1 MATMKGHKGRVNGL
15 CVHPSGKIAISVG
28 KDKALRLWNLMA
40 GRKASAN
47 KLGEGSILRLC
58 DFDRL
63 EAFDVKWNVAGDQY
77 TILFDRRVVIYNMN
91 AEPLTTIEHPVRI
104 HCIEYFNHPVHGET
118 LLAGTDDK
126 LIHIH
131 SVSDGK
137 VWQELKGHRAR
148 YFDHSTYVFNV
159 RVKAFDT
166 TIMSHGVDVRV
177 FASASSDGE
186 VKTWIMA
193 EDGSVTENGSYDTGN
208 RILCLVIHDA
218 SIEQLDFFPM
228 SLKKDK
234 DSDISS
240 GSDDSQEDDEWNGIE
255 DA

>member
-1 MATMKGHKGRVNGL
+1 MATMKGHKGRINGL
-15 CVHPSGKIAISVG
+15 CVHPSGKVAISVG

-91 AEPLTTIEHPVRI
+91 AEPLTTIEHHVRI
-104 HCIEYFNHPVHGET
+104 HCMEYFNHPVHGET

-126 LIHIH
+126 LIRIH

-137 VWQELKGHRAR
+137 VWQELRGHRAR
-148 YFDHSTYVFNV
+148 FFDYNMRLTLGSKHS
-159 RVKAFDT
+159 
-166 TIMSHGVDVRV
+166 I
-177 FASASSDGE
+177 
-186 VKTWIMA
+186 
-193 EDGSVTENGSYDTGN
+193 
-208 RILCLVIHDA
+208 
-218 SIEQLDFFPM
+218 PP
-228 SLKKDK
+228 
-234 DSDISS
+234 
-240 GSDDSQEDDEWNGIE
+240 
-255 DA
+255 